1 MTPALM
7 ILIDLVAVLV
17 LAFGVYL
24 PRHRRT
30 DLLVAFIGVNVGVL
44 AVTMVL
50 ANSTVSAG
58 LGLGLF
64 GVLSIIRLRSSE
76 ISHAEIAYLF
86 VSLSIG
92 LITGMS
98 SVTTPLLLALVVLLV
113 GVLAVVDSPRLT
125 SRYSQVH
132 IQLDRAI
139 TDPDELHDVLTGR
152 LGAEVL
158 RATVLKVD
166 LVNDL
171 TLVEVRTRTPRRQG
185 NSPQGAR
192 YRGGQLVGGARAGGA
207 AVGSGDRTGSRGGA
221 VGDRQEVA

>member
-1 MTPALM
+1 MTSVLM
-7 ILIDLVAVLV
+7 ILVDLLAVLV
-17 LAFGVYL
+17 LAFGIYL

-86 VSLSIG
+86 VALAIG

-98 SVTTPLLLALVVLLV
+98 GVPTSLLLALVTLLV
-113 GVLAVVDSPRLT
+113 GALALVDSPRLT
-125 SRYSQVH
+125 RRHSRVQV
-132 IQLDRAI
+132 QLDRAV
-139 TDPDELHDVLTGR
+139 TDPDELHHLLTTCLGTQVL
-152 LGAEVL
+152 AVN
-158 RATVLKVD
+158 VLKVD

-171 TLVEVRTRTPRRQG
+171 TLVEVCTRTRTASGHVAATHHATDTPR
-185 NSPQGAR
+185 PTTGAPR
-192 YRGGQLVGGARAGGA
+192 PA
-207 AVGSGDRTGSRGGA
+207 AAPSSHR
-221 VGDRQEVA
+221 EVA

>member
-7 ILIDLVAVLV
+7 ILVDLVAVLV
-17 LAFGVYL
+17 LTFAVYL

-30 DLLVAFIGVNVGVL
+30 DLVVAFVGVNVGVL

-76 ISHAEIAYLF
+76 ISHSEIAYLF

-113 GVLAVVDSPRLT
+113 GALALIDSPRLT
-125 SRYSQVH
+125 SRYSQVQV
-132 IQLDRAI
+132 QLDRAV
-139 TDPDELHDVLTGR
+139 TDPDELDDLLTARLGTQVLT
-152 LGAEVL
+152 ANVL
-158 RATVLKVD
+158 RVD

-171 TLVEVRTRTPRRQG
+171 TLVEVRTRTRGTSGNARHPRQRARVVLDAET
-185 NSPQGAR
+185 GADS
-192 YRGGQLVGGARAGGA
+192 A
-207 AVGSGDRTGSRGGA
+207 AHPGTGSRPPRGSLSP
-221 VGDRQEVA
+221 RQEVA